1 MLKHFR
7 QFVSF
12 YKPYAGWFAADMLC
26 ALVAS
31 ATALLLPLGVRFI
44 TQNVLDTPSA
54 DTPRQVIAMGLL
66 LLGMAL
72 LQAGCLYFLD
82 YQGHHMGAKMERD
95 MRANLFAHC
104 QKMSFSYFDSHK
116 VGDLMSR
123 ITADSLSL
131 AEFFHHFPEDVV
143 VNAIKLVG
151 AAAILF
157 TINWRITLVIV
168 AFLPFMAAYTLWFNK
183 KMAAALA
190 QGRERMGDINAQ
202 LEDSLSGVRVVQS
215 FTNEKVEEEKFGRQN
230 QRFLESRRRGY
241 QSEAQLY
248 CGMDTFASLM
258 PIAVAV
264 FGGIAILRGAMTLPD
279 LLLFIMYT
287 NYFSAPVQSLVN
299 TSRLLQEGRTGFG
312 RYWELMETP
321 PEIQDA
327 PEAKPLAQ
335 VKGDLELKDVSF
347 SYDGGSSVFH
357 GLNLSIQAGEYVAL
371 VGASGVGKTTL
382 CSLIPRFYQPQ
393 GGQVLLDGVPVG
405 QYTLA
410 SLRKNIGMVQQDVY
424 LFAGT
429 IAENIAYGKPG
440 CSQEEIV
447 AAARQAGAH
456 EFIESL
462 PNGYN
467 TDVGPHGVRLSGGQQ
482 QRISIARVF
491 LKDPPV
497 LIFDEATSALDAH
510 SEKTVQRSLE
520 HLARRRTT
528 LVIAHRLS
536 TVRGAS
542 RILVLDENGVC
553 EQGTHDELVAKGGI
567 YAGLYQT
574 SLEV

>member
-1 MLKHFR
+1 
-7 QFVSF
+7 
-12 YKPYAGWFAADMLC
+12 MLC

-151 AAAILF
+151 ATAILF

-287 NYFSAPVQSLVN
+287 N
-299 TSRLLQEGRTGFG
+299 
-312 RYWELMETP
+312 
-321 PEIQDA
+321 
-327 PEAKPLAQ
+327 
-335 VKGDLELKDVSF
+335 
-347 SYDGGSSVFH
+347 
-357 GLNLSIQAGEYVAL
+357 
-371 VGASGVGKTTL
+371 
-382 CSLIPRFYQPQ
+382 
-393 GGQVLLDGVPVG
+393 
-405 QYTLA
+405 
-410 SLRKNIGMVQQDVY
+410 
-424 LFAGT
+424 
-429 IAENIAYGKPG
+429 
-440 CSQEEIV
+440 
-447 AAARQAGAH
+447 
-456 EFIESL
+456 
-462 PNGYN
+462 
-467 TDVGPHGVRLSGGQQ
+467 
-482 QRISIARVF
+482 
-491 LKDPPV
+491 
-497 LIFDEATSALDAH
+497 
-510 SEKTVQRSLE
+510 
-520 HLARRRTT
+520 
-528 LVIAHRLS
+528 
-536 TVRGAS
+536 
-542 RILVLDENGVC
+542 
-553 EQGTHDELVAKGGI
+553 
-567 YAGLYQT
+567 
-574 SLEV
+574 

>member
-215 FTNEKVEEEKFGRQN
+215 FTNEKVEE
-230 QRFLESRRRGY
+230 
-241 QSEAQLY
+241 
-248 CGMDTFASLM
+248 
-258 PIAVAV
+258 
-264 FGGIAILRGAMTLPD
+264 
-279 LLLFIMYT
+279 
-287 NYFSAPVQSLVN
+287 
-299 TSRLLQEGRTGFG
+299 
-312 RYWELMETP
+312 
-321 PEIQDA
+321 
-327 PEAKPLAQ
+327 
-335 VKGDLELKDVSF
+335 
-347 SYDGGSSVFH
+347 
-357 GLNLSIQAGEYVAL
+357 
-371 VGASGVGKTTL
+371 
-382 CSLIPRFYQPQ
+382 
-393 GGQVLLDGVPVG
+393 
-405 QYTLA
+405 
-410 SLRKNIGMVQQDVY
+410 
-424 LFAGT
+424 
-429 IAENIAYGKPG
+429 
-440 CSQEEIV
+440 
-447 AAARQAGAH
+447 
-456 EFIESL
+456 
-462 PNGYN
+462 
-467 TDVGPHGVRLSGGQQ
+467 
-482 QRISIARVF
+482 
-491 LKDPPV
+491 
-497 LIFDEATSALDAH
+497 
-510 SEKTVQRSLE
+510 
-520 HLARRRTT
+520 
-528 LVIAHRLS
+528 
-536 TVRGAS
+536 
-542 RILVLDENGVC
+542 
-553 EQGTHDELVAKGGI
+553 
-567 YAGLYQT
+567 
-574 SLEV
+574 